1 MKILN
6 FGSCNLDF
14 VYTLDHIVMPGETE
28 ATDAYEVFAGGKGLN
43 QSVAAARA
51 GAMAYHAGCVG
62 NNGEMLRQ
70 ILEESGVDTTFL
82 ETVDSANG
90 HAIIQVSRKGENAIF
105 LYPGSNE
112 KITEEQ
118 IDRALQ
124 PFAAGDFLLLQNE
137 TNLVPYAV
145 RRGAER
151 GMKVVLNPSPFNEK
165 IREIDFSLLSYLI
178 LNEVEGK
185 ALTGS
190 DDPRECIGLLRKQYP
205 NLAVVLTLGKE
216 GSIFCDGS
224 GTFYQPAY
232 RVCVVDTTAAGDT
245 FTGYFLSSLADGDSC
260 ADGLRIASAASALAV
275 SRMGAAPSIP
285 RKEEV
290 LAALATLTPYGKD
303 ESEEQELRNRIER
316 YLGSHLRDASL
327 SGLATSLG
335 YSAAYTGNLV
345 KKHFAMPFSVL
356 LLRIR
361 CGKAAELLEK
371 TDLSIEDIIDY
382 VGYKNESFFRKAF
395 RDRYACSPRNY
406 RNMKRG
412 SKDDA

>member
-14 VYTLDHIVMPGETE
+14 VYTLDHIVAPGETE
-28 ATDAYEVFAGGKGLN
+28 STDAYEVFAGGKGLN
-43 QSVAAARA
+43 QSVASARA
-51 GAMAYHAGCVG
+51 GASVYHAGCVG

-70 ILEESGVDTTFL
+70 ILEESGVDTAFL
-82 ETVDSANG
+82 ETVDSPNG
-90 HAIIQVSRKGENAIF
+90 HAVIQVSRKGENSIF

-124 PFAAGDFLLLQNE
+124 LFGEGDFLLLQNE
-137 TNLVPYAV
+137 TNLVPYVA

-165 IREIDFSLLSYLI
+165 IEEIDFSRLSYLI

-190 DDPRECIGLLRKQYP
+190 DDPRECIGLLRKRYP

-216 GSIFCDGS
+216 GSVYCDGD
-224 GTFYQPAY
+224 GIFRQPAF
-232 RVCVVDTTAAGDT
+232 RVTAVDTTAAGDT
-245 FTGYFLSSLADGDSC
+245 FTGYFLASLADGISS
-260 ADGLRIASAASALAV
+260 AEALRIASAASALAV

-285 RKEEV
+285 KKQEV
-290 LAALATLTPYGKD
+290 LEVLPTLTPY
-303 ESEEQELRNRIER
+303 EREEDPERELRNRIEA
-316 YLGSHLRDASL
+316 YLFAHLRDASL
-327 SGLATSLG
+327 GGLAGELG

-345 KKHFAMPFSVL
+345 KKRFAMPFSAL
-356 LLRIR
+356 LLRAR
-361 CGKAAELLEK
+361 CGKAAELLEQ
-371 TDLSIEDIIDY
+371 TDLSVEEIIDA
-382 VGYKNESFFRKAF
+382 VGYKNESFFRNAF
-395 RDRYACSPRNY
+395 RERYACSPRNY
-406 RNMKRG
+406 RKMKRG
-412 SKDDA
+412 TGV